1 MLGQLK
7 DRQAEFRK
15 NAPPVRLGLYFQE
28 SKASEGYWEN
38 QMWQETQQWSR
49 VQYQDPHSKVPERR
63 EVWLGALGERTDP
76 LKWPSFCSKEIYCSN
91 VKPYDNLSLGLE
103 ILRCILYCIILKSEK
118 NLFKFLPCLKVIDK
132 ISIAIEKESCL
143 IEGVG
148 LEVLIWKKKK
158 KMKEQSRKTF
168 LSGFHF
174 WNGIGSEI

>member
-118 NLFKFLPCLKVIDK
+118 NLFKFLPCLSYWQDFH
-132 ISIAIEKESCL
+132 SHW
-143 IEGVG
+143 EGELLSQRSRFRG
-148 LEVLIWKKKK
+148 LDMKKKK
-158 KMKEQSRKTF
+158 KKE
-168 LSGFHF
+168 GA
-174 WNGIGSEI
+174 E